1 MDFNIKI
8 HNTSACSLSI
18 FSDSPVTQC
27 LQFVM
32 KPQSK
37 RVSQSFMIWSWKFC
51 STLRFETLQLKMK
64 LYTYIYIYTM
74 RRVCTAGSEDRTAS
88 RASRRPWSKGQSSA
102 SAEQGQTAAGSPHLP
117 FWKEK
122 DLLGTQ
128 SRNHWGVK
136 MYLCRVAQELNPDSI
151 PTQPESVATLT
162 WSQWHIQVLNLCVH
176 LDHTKTSMK
185 LSWSIRHITK

>member
-64 LYTYIYIYTM
+64 LYTYIYIYIL
-74 RRVCTAGSEDRTAS
+74 CEGSILQVVRTEQHQEPPEGLDPKDRA
-88 RASRRPWSKGQSSA
+88 
-102 SAEQGQTAAGSPHLP
+102 
-117 FWKEK
+117 
-122 DLLGTQ
+122 LL
-128 SRNHWGVK
+128 
-136 MYLCRVAQELNPDSI
+136 AQNRGKQL
-151 PTQPESVATLT
+151 
-162 WSQWHIQVLNLCVH
+162 QVLPISH
-176 LDHTKTSMK
+176 SGRRKTCWGHRAEIIGVWRCISVG
-185 LSWSIRHITK
+185 LHRS